1 MPGNGPHP
9 AGMNRTSFSLGRIS
23 CQQLPIQLSHR
34 VWRLGTYHLAVYL
47 VRGDAESL
55 LFEVGISSTAP
66 LVLAQL
72 AELGVP
78 KEEIRYLVLT
88 HAHSDHATGQAR
100 LMAAL
105 PRAELVMS
113 RASLRHLS
121 KPETALRFRDE
132 EVFTS
137 SVIMDPTSIKSL
149 ARDSDPEALS
159 ESMLIKEPGES
170 VALDGIELELL
181 GAEGHVPGGL
191 VGWLPAEGVLLASD
205 SAGFC
210 SLGEPAFPLNFVSYT
225 DYQSNLVKQKSLNPE
240 TLGLGHQDCFAGSA
254 ASAYLERAIEQQAK
268 EHQGIMAGIKA
279 GRGKEALAQDIY
291 ERYYHDELAIYPPD
305 TIMNCCRL
313 LVRRSLEHEE
323 G

>member
-1 MPGNGPHP
+1 
-9 AGMNRTSFSLGRIS
+9 MNSRFFSRGRLS
-23 CQQLPIQLSHR
+23 CQQLPIQLSQR
-34 VWRLGTYHLAVYL
+34 VWRLGTYHLAMYL

-55 LFEVGISSTAP
+55 LFEVGIGSTAH

-78 KEEIRYLVLT
+78 KEEIRYVVLT

-113 RASLRHLS
+113 QASLRHLS
-121 KPETALRFRDE
+121 KTETALRFQDE

-137 SVIMDPTSIKSL
+137 SVIMDQTSMGGL
-149 ARDSDPEALS
+149 PRDSDPGDLP
-159 ESMLIKEPGES
+159 ESILIKEPGES
-170 VALDGIELELL
+170 VALDGIELKLL
-181 GAEGHVPGGL
+181 GADGHVPGGL

-225 DYQSNLVKQKSLNPE
+225 DYQSNLFKQKSLNPE
-240 TLGLGHQDCFAGSA
+240 TLGLGHQDCFAGPA
-254 ASAYLERAIEQQAK
+254 ASQYLERVIDQQTK

-279 GRGKEALAQDIY
+279 GRDKEALAQDIFA
-291 ERYYHDELAIYPPD
+291 RYYHDELAIYPPD